1 MGCDDDILMQG
12 AVGHPHIPPC
22 AAERKNTGKP
32 KLSMLMRGAAEGI
45 SRVAEFGANKYSRDN
60 YRKGFP
66 DSSIF
71 DSMMRHILAYTNGEE
86 FDPESGL
93 CHLDHIAWNAGAL
106 LEQRRVREAGG
117 QCGIEDIIAPLRDI
131 RVLQGL
137 EKL

>member
-1 MGCDDDILMQG
+1 MSDKPVLG
-12 AVGHPHIPPC
+12 A
-22 AAERKNTGKP
+22 ARKNAGKP
-32 KLSMLMRGAAEGI
+32 KLSMVMRGAAEGI
-45 SRVAEFGANKYSRDN
+45 ARVAEFGANKYSRDN

-86 FDPESGL
+86 FDAESGL

-117 QCGIEDIIAPLRDI
+117 SCGIDDIIEPLRAI
-131 RVLQGL
+131 RDLHGL
-137 EKL
+137 GQKP